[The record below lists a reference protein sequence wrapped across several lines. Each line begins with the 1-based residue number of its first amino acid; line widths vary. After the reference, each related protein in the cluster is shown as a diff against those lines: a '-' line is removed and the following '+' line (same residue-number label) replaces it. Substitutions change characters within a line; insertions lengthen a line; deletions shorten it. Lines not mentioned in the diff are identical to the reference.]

1 MALED
6 LAMIPTKYGDH
17 SFLVYVLTDGQ
28 DNRSLTNPY
37 TLSGM
42 IQKLDDN
49 WTVAAMVPDVL
60 AKDDTKHAGFP
71 VGNIAIWDAT
81 NAAGVEE
88 AGEMLSKVTDAY
100 MDARASGIRGTRT
113 LFAMDASTVNHKTVA
128 ANLKELTGFRLEH
141 VKQPTVI
148 KPFIE
153 SLGLPFI
160 QGNYFFQLIKPEK
173 VSDAKQI
180 LIRHKISGKIYGGP
194 EARRLVGLPDTGE
207 VRVKPQPNGEYDV
220 FIQSSSL
227 NRNLI
232 AGHDLLIKV

>member
-1 MALED
+1 MGA
-6 LAMIPTKYGDH
+6 G
-17 SFLVYVLTDGQ
+17 
-28 DNRSLTNPY
+28 
-37 TLSGM
+37 TL
-42 IQKLDDN
+42 N
-49 WTVAAMVPDVL
+49 
-60 AKDDTKHAGFP
+60 
-71 VGNIAIWDAT
+71 
-81 NAAGVEE
+81 
-88 AGEMLSKVTDAY
+88 Y
-100 MDARASGIRGTRT
+100 
-113 LFAMDASTVNHKTVA
+113 KTVA

-153 SLGLPFI
+153 SLNLPFI

-194 EARRLVGLPDTGE
+194 EARRLVGLPDAGE
-207 VRVKPQPNGEYDV
+207 VRIKPQPNGEYDV
-220 FIQSSSL
+220 FVQSSSL